1 MPMGKEAWSEMR
13 DALSCLR
20 ASEMDPGPCRILDKR
35 EAPDILGVRRGHRL
49 HVLIISELTHFF
61 LPYPA
66 PLEQGHH
73 AGWCLPSVRKDP
85 PGLGQVADQV
95 LHKLMTKLS
104 SENDPSLPNQR
115 WRHPANGSRANCSRE
130 PSDRSPARE
139 S

>member
-20 ASEMDPGPCRILDKR
+20 ASEMDPGPCRILDER

-73 AGWCLPSVRKDP
+73 AGWCLPSVRKTLQAW
-85 PGLGQVADQV
+85 G
-95 LHKLMTKLS
+95 KLLTRCFT
-104 SENDPSLPNQR
+104 N
-115 WRHPANGSRANCSRE
+115 
-130 PSDRSPARE
+130 
-139 S
+139 